1 MSEHTMAPAM
11 PAGTASNSTAGTYVG
26 PSQALVYAAA
36 LPTLGAA
43 LIHLAVAPQHFE
55 EYLPYGLFF
64 VAVGAG
70 QIALACALI
79 VAPTRRLFVAGLTSS
94 LGLIALWALSR
105 TVGLPLEPDGPW
117 QPEPMGFPDIT
128 CTFLELIAAPLFLT
142 LTLRRPRLRQRRP
155 VRVALATAPTFL
167 LVALLTFVGVGTA
180 RNDMPVAFNAAPVLA
195 GHHSTSLTSLTQAP
209 GPEPVKAFTL
219 TAQEAR
225 SGSQVAWTFNGT
237 VPGPALYVIQ
247 GDRVRVTLVNHL
259 PVSTTIHWHGV
270 VVPNAEDGVAGITQ
284 DAVRPGA
291 SYTYEFVAH
300 DAGTYWY
307 HSHQDTATQLGHG
320 LFGALIV
327 EPASGHVPEAHEY
340 TIMLHSTPSGSHMAA
355 NGTVGDLRFAARPD
369 EQVRLRLINAFPPSM
384 DGGPVAPVL
393 LGAPYRVVAL
403 DGHELN
409 QPQPLGPERLALGMG
424 QRADI
429 VFTMPQS
436 GAVRLV
442 ATTLSGQPSAIQSF
456 FPATVPWK
464 GSAVI
469 GDGTIPAAGSLDQ
482 LPLFDL
488 PRYGSAA
495 ADPVASAHFDAT
507 YPIVLD
513 ETPGFRNGSIELVH
527 TINGQSSPD
536 VPPITV
542 RQGQVIHLHIVNRT
556 GEYHPMHIHGH
567 IFSVLALNGAPIHGS
582 PIHLDSLLVGPH
594 ETWDVAFLANNPGI
608 WMLHCHVPLHASFGM
623 SMTINYAG
631 ITTPFEMGS
640 RSGNM
645 PE

>member
-1 MSEHTMAPAM
+1 
-11 PAGTASNSTAGTYVG
+11 
-26 PSQALVYAAA
+26 
-36 LPTLGAA
+36 
-43 LIHLAVAPQHFE
+43 
-55 EYLPYGLFF
+55 
-64 VAVGAG
+64 
-70 QIALACALI
+70 
-79 VAPTRRLFVAGLTSS
+79 
-94 LGLIALWALSR
+94 LIALWALSR
-105 TVGLPLEPDGPW
+105 TVGAPIGPDGPW
-117 QPEPMGFPDIT
+117 QPESMGFPDIM
-128 CTFLELIAAPLFLT
+128 CTFLELIAALLFLT
-142 LTLRRPRLRQRRP
+142 LIIQQPRLRHRRP
-155 VRVALATAPTFL
+155 AGVALATAPTFV

-180 RNDMPVAFNAAPVLA
+180 RNDMPVAFNAAPSLA
-195 GHHSTSLTSLTQAP
+195 GQRSTSVTTLTQAS

-219 TAQEAR
+219 TAQAAR
-225 SGSQVAWTFNGT
+225 IGGQVAWTFNGT
-237 VPGPALYVIQ
+237 LPGPELHVVQ

-259 PVSTTIHWHGV
+259 PVSTTLHWHGV
-270 VVPNAEDGVAGITQ
+270 AVPNAEDGVAGITQ

-300 DAGTYWY
+300 DTGTYWY

-327 EPASGHVPEAHEY
+327 EPASGHVPEAREY
-340 TIMLHSTPSGSHMAA
+340 TIMLHSTPSGGQMAA
-355 NGTVGDLRFAARPD
+355 NGTVGDLRFAAHPG

-403 DGHELN
+403 DGHDLN

-436 GAVRLV
+436 GGVRLA
-442 ATTLSGQPSAIQSF
+442 ATTLSGQASAIQKF
-456 FPATVPWK
+456 FPATVPWR
-464 GSAVI
+464 GSAII
-469 GDGTIPAAGSLDQ
+469 GDGTIPAVGNLNQ

-488 PRYGSAA
+488 TRYGNAA
-495 ADPVASAHFDAT
+495 ADAAANAHFDAT

-513 ETPGFRNGSIELVH
+513 ETPGFRNGGIELVH
-527 TINGQSSPD
+527 TINGQSSPY

-567 IFSVLALNGAPIHGS
+567 IFSVLALNGAPIQGS
-582 PIHLDSLLVGPH
+582 PIHLDTLLVGPY

-608 WMLHCHVPLHASFGM
+608 WMLHCHVLLHASFGM

-640 RSGNM
+640 RTGNM